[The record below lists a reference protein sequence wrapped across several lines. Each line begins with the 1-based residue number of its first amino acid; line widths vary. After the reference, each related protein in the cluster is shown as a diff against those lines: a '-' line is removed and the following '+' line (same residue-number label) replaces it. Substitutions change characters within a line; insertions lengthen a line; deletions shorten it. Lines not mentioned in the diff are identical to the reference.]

1 MPKIERFEDIEAWKK
16 ARELTK
22 QIYKIS
28 SSGTFAKDFG
38 LKEQIRRASISI
50 MLNIAEG
57 FARKTDKEF
66 ARFLVHSHGSAAEVQ
81 SALYVA
87 LDQNYITK
95 DEFDSLYSSA
105 EKISKMLMNFSV
117 YLTGNKRK

>member
-1 MPKIERFEDIEAWKK
+1 MAKIERFEDIEAWKR

-22 QIYKIS
+22 QVYKIS
-28 SSGTFAKDFG
+28 SSGTFGKDFG
-38 LKEQIRRASISI
+38 LKEQIRRASVSI

-66 ARFLVHSHGSAAEVQ
+66 ARFLIHSHGSAAEVQ